1 MVIVAIFFECFVRAI
16 NCIFLLFYYFLN
28 FFRYIF
34 LYVYLIRCCYLFLS
48 LYMYIKKIHLS
59 DYFLFIL
66 HCNIVFREN
75 YSKVNYYHETKVYIF
90 LSVYKYG
97 TRTFL
102 YYCIASRYIQFNA
115 NRRIR
120 HVSLSWSSWIRDS
133 FHLTV
138 DHPKWCQLPLSSMD
152 NYSLACLVITF
163 TFFFFYGRR
172 CKRTIFFFDFLFLS
186 WRLFDDVSATVLW
199 CRSGIVRTVSVTRR
213 LKIKFLF

>member
-97 TRTFL
+97 TRTFF
-102 YYCIASRYIQFNA
+102 YYCIASRYVQFNA

-163 TFFFFYGRR
+163 TFFFFFFTGVVVNVRYFFS
-172 CKRTIFFFDFLFLS
+172 IFFSYRGDYSMTWAQLYC
-186 WRLFDDVSATVLW
+186 DVDQAL
-199 CRSGIVRTVSVTRR
+199 
-213 LKIKFLF
+213 

>member
-1 MVIVAIFFECFVRAI
+1 MSNGHCCYIFRVFCPCDKLYI
-16 NCIFLLFYYFLN
+16 PSLLLFSELFSDIYFCTWLT
-28 FFRYIF
+28 
-34 LYVYLIRCCYLFLS
+34 VYLIRCYLFLS

-102 YYCIASRYIQFNA
+102 YYCIASRYVQFNA

-163 TFFFFYGRR
+163 TFFFFFTGVVVNVRYFFS
-172 CKRTIFFFDFLFLS
+172 IFFSYRGDYSMTWAQLYC
-186 WRLFDDVSATVLW
+186 DVDQAL
-199 CRSGIVRTVSVTRR
+199 
-213 LKIKFLF
+213 

>member
-75 YSKVNYYHETKVYIF
+75 YSKVNYYIAKRNYIF
-90 LSVYKYG
+90 S
-97 TRTFL
+97 FL
-102 YYCIASRYIQFNA
+102 YINMARGRSFI
-115 NRRIR
+115 I
-120 HVSLSWSSWIRDS
+120 VSLRVT
-133 FHLTV
+133 F
-138 DHPKWCQLPLSSMD
+138 SSM
-152 NYSLACLVITF
+152 
-163 TFFFFYGRR
+163 
-172 CKRTIFFFDFLFLS
+172 
-186 WRLFDDVSATVLW
+186 
-199 CRSGIVRTVSVTRR
+199 RTVEYATCPFHGAREFVTHF
-213 LKIKFLF
+213 I

>member
-97 TRTFL
+97 TRTFF
-102 YYCIASRYIQFNA
+102 YYCIASRYVQFNA

-163 TFFFFYGRR
+163 TFFFFFTGVVVNVRYFFS
-172 CKRTIFFFDFLFLS
+172 IFFSYRGDYSMTWTQLYC
-186 WRLFDDVSATVLW
+186 DVDQAL
-199 CRSGIVRTVSVTRR
+199 
-213 LKIKFLF
+213 